1 MHVEYFQLGQLVK
14 TLPKSNEFLKSKF
27 DISSMDSNIKN

>member
-1 MHVEYFQLGQLVK
+1 MCFEYFQFGQLVK

-27 DISSMDSNIKN
+27 DILDEF